1 MKYKII
7 ELEQGSN
14 EWLEFRKGKITA
26 SIVAS
31 CIGEKGAFLSKE
43 KAKEL
48 IQGLSKPHTSQAM
61 QKGKDYEE
69 LIRAKMEFIVGKDI
83 TPIVIQSLENENF
96 AASLDGIDDEK
107 TIYEFKYSTNN
118 EEYEQVLKFK
128 KPSPKYY
135 AQVQFQLFVG
145 GFEKCVFAVLNED
158 DDLVY
163 CVVKNDKEYQDF
175 MLKKI
180 DEFVNDYLVNQKSD
194 YKELE
199 DTHAKNLALEIIRLE
214 NTIKP
219 IKEKLE
225 ALKKEFIALADGQKV
240 KCLDISV
247 YPQNRTTIDYK
258 GFLDFAKLEIPQEYI
273 KQSTSMCLKIKKG
286 AQNE

>member
-1 MKYKII
+1 MNCKII
-7 ELEQGSN
+7 DLEQGSA
-14 EWLEFRKGKITA
+14 EWLNFRKGKITA

-48 IQGLSKPHTSQAM
+48 IQGVYEPYVSEAM
-61 QKGKDYEE
+61 KKGREYEE
-69 LIRAKMEFIVGKDI
+69 LIRAKMEFIIGKDI
-83 TPIVIQSLENENF
+83 TPIVIQSLENELF
-96 AASLDGIDDEK
+96 MASLDGIDNEK

-145 GFEKCVFAVLNED
+145 GFEKCVFVVLNEN
-158 DDLVY
+158 DDLTY
-163 CVVKNDKEYQDF
+163 CVIKSDKEYQDF
-175 MLKKI
+175 MLRKI
-180 DEFVNDYLVNQKSD
+180 DEFIKDYLVNQKSE

-199 DTHAKNLALEIIRLE
+199 DTKAKNLTIEIIRLE

-225 ALKKEFIALADGQKV
+225 SLKKELIALANGEKAR
-240 KCLDISV
+240 CLDITI
-247 YPQNRTTIDYK
+247 YPQSRTIIDYK
-258 GFLDFAKLEIPQEYI
+258 GFLEQKNITVPKEFYKESI
-273 KQSTSMCLKIKKG
+273 SMCLKIKKG
-286 AQNE
+286 A

>member
-1 MKYKII
+1 MQYKII
-7 ELEQGSN
+7 DLEQGSV
-14 EWLEFRKGKITA
+14 EWLNFRKGKITA

-48 IQGLSKPHTSQAM
+48 IQGVYEPYVSEAM
-61 QKGKDYEE
+61 KKGREYEE
-69 LIRAKMEFIVGKDI
+69 LIRAKMEFIIGKDI
-83 TPIVIQSLENENF
+83 TPIVIQSLENELF
-96 AASLDGIDDEK
+96 MASLDGIDNEK

-145 GFEKCVFAVLNED
+145 GFEKCVFVVLNEN
-158 DDLVY
+158 DDLTY
-163 CVVKNDKEYQDF
+163 CVVKSDKEYQDF
-175 MLKKI
+175 MLRKI
-180 DEFVNDYLVNQKSD
+180 DEFIKDYLVNQKSD

-199 DTHAKNLALEIIRLE
+199 DTKAKNLTIEIIRLE

-225 ALKKEFIALADGQKV
+225 SLKKELIALANGEKAR
-240 KCLDISV
+240 CLDITI
-247 YPQNRTTIDYK
+247 YPQIRTTIDYK
-258 GFLDFAKLEIPQEYI
+258 GFLEFAKLEVPREYM
-273 KQSTSMCLKIKKG
+273 KQTTSMCLKIKKG
-286 AQNE
+286 A

>member
-1 MKYKII
+1 MQYKII
-7 ELEQGSN
+7 DLEQGSV
-14 EWLEFRKGKITA
+14 EWLNFRKGKITA

-48 IQGLSKPHTSQAM
+48 IQGVYEPYVSEAM
-61 QKGKDYEE
+61 KKGREYEE
-69 LIRAKMEFIVGKDI
+69 LIRAKMEFIIGKDI
-83 TPIVIQSLENENF
+83 TPIVIQSLENELF
-96 AASLDGIDDEK
+96 MASLDGIDNEK

-145 GFEKCVFAVLNED
+145 GFEKCVFVVLNEN
-158 DDLVY
+158 DDLTY
-163 CVVKNDKEYQDF
+163 CVVKSDKEYQDF
-175 MLKKI
+175 MLRKI
-180 DEFVNDYLVNQKSD
+180 DEFIKDYLVNQKSD

-199 DTHAKNLALEIIRLE
+199 DAKAKNLTIEIIRLE

-225 ALKKEFIALADGQKV
+225 SLKKELIVLANGEKSR
-240 KCLDISV
+240 CLDITI
-247 YPQNRTTIDYK
+247 YPQSRTTIDYK
-258 GFLDFAKLEIPQEYI
+258 GFLEQKNITVPKEFYKESI
-273 KQSTSMCLKIKKG
+273 SMCLKIKKG
-286 AQNE
+286 A

>member
-1 MKYKII
+1 MQYKII
-7 ELEQGSN
+7 DLEQGSV
-14 EWLEFRKGKITA
+14 EWLNFRKGKITA
-26 SIVAS
+26 SIVTS

-48 IQGLSKPHTSQAM
+48 IQGVYEPYVSEAM
-61 QKGKDYEE
+61 KKGREYEE
-69 LIRAKMEFIVGKDI
+69 LIRAKMEFIIGKDI
-83 TPIVIQSLENENF
+83 TPIVIQSLENELF
-96 AASLDGIDDEK
+96 MASLDGIDNEK

-145 GFEKCVFAVLNED
+145 GFEKCVFVVLNEN
-158 DDLVY
+158 DDLTY
-163 CVVKNDKEYQDF
+163 CVVKSDKEYQDF
-175 MLKKI
+175 MLRKI
-180 DEFVNDYLVNQKSD
+180 DEFIKDYLVNQKSD

-199 DTHAKNLALEIIRLE
+199 DTKAKNLTIEIIRLE

-225 ALKKEFIALADGQKV
+225 SLKKELIALANGEKAR
-240 KCLDISV
+240 CLDITI
-247 YPQNRTTIDYK
+247 YPQSRTTIDYK
-258 GFLDFAKLEIPQEYI
+258 GFLEQKNITVPKDFYKE
-273 KQSTSMCLKIKKG
+273 STSMCLKIKKG
-286 AQNE
+286 A

>member
-1 MKYKII
+1 MQYKII
-7 ELEQGSN
+7 DLEQGSV
-14 EWLEFRKGKITA
+14 EWLNFRKGKITA

-48 IQGLSKPHTSQAM
+48 IQGVYEPYVSEAM
-61 QKGKDYEE
+61 KKGREYEE
-69 LIRAKMEFIVGKDI
+69 LIRAKMEFIIGKDI
-83 TPIVIQSLENENF
+83 TPIVIQSLENELF
-96 AASLDGIDDEK
+96 MASLDGIDNEK

-145 GFEKCVFAVLNED
+145 GFEKCVFVVLNEN
-158 DDLVY
+158 DDLTY
-163 CVVKNDKEYQDF
+163 CVVKSDKEYQDF
-175 MLKKI
+175 MLRKI
-180 DEFVNDYLVNQKSD
+180 DEFIKDYLVNQKSD

-199 DTHAKNLALEIIRLE
+199 DTKAKNLTIEIIRLE

-225 ALKKEFIALADGQKV
+225 SLKKELIALANGEKAR
-240 KCLDISV
+240 CLDITI
-247 YPQNRTTIDYK
+247 YPQSRTTIDYK
-258 GFLDFAKLEIPQEYI
+258 GFLEQKNITVPKEFYKE
-273 KQSTSMCLKIKKG
+273 STSMCLKIKKG
-286 AQNE
+286 A